1 MRGGSDIKHP
11 MKKTKCRPLNIS
23 EGLTI
28 WCQTLGCL
36 PFPFFGCFGSLDS
49 SWVSIFSTTLRSY
62 NFIGWDSQPIQYVA
76 PHPEVDRQ
84 RFSCPICFCYWSCE
98 HMFIVAFGGQGQY
111 CFLIQQVSLM
121 VELPEQGRNYD
132 WRPRRELTQGSVTS
146 KGMGFGTRWP
156 ELTFRLPQLPAV
168 QP

>member
-1 MRGGSDIKHP
+1 MPPPEYFWGPNYLVSNTW
-11 MKKTKCRPLNIS
+11 MF
-23 EGLTI
+23 
-28 WCQTLGCL
+28 TLS
-36 PFPFFGCFGSLDS
+36 FFWLF
-49 SWVSIFSTTLRSY
+49 WVSWFLLSQYFFSWSY
-62 NFIGWDSQPIQYVA
+62 NSIGWDSQPIQYVA